1 MTSGDAKQLRIVYL
15 APGTHNLHLMTV
27 AARKKRAGAKPPN
40 NSKNVVA
47 QARGKSA
54 VRREPFNLWEFIKG
68 LLPAVA
74 IFLVIKTFLFEAY
87 RIPSASMEPA
97 MLVGDFLFVNKLVY
111 GPNIPWTDTNLP
123 GYSHPGRGEIAIYKS
138 PYQKDQPW
146 DPTPTVVKRIVGIAG
161 DTLHMRKGLLHVNG
175 IAQRQGFGSVP
186 DPYFVDGYDPNFEWQ
201 KEAGLKASRFG
212 PAPAVPTHDNWGP
225 FVVPQNHIFGLGDNR
240 YQSKD
245 ARYYGFVPRKNV
257 RGRPIFVYYSHDCAN
272 NGPVPL
278 CFVSSVR
285 WGRIGDQIR

>member
-1 MTSGDAKQLRIVYL
+1 
-15 APGTHNLHLMTV
+15 MTV
-27 AARKKRAGAKPPN
+27 AARKKRTGAKGPG

-47 QARGKSA
+47 QARGKGA
-54 VRREPFNLWEFIKG
+54 TRREPFNLWEFIKG
-68 LLPAVA
+68 LLPAIA

-111 GPNIPWTDTNLP
+111 GPNIPFTDVNLP
-123 GYSHPGRGEIAIYKS
+123 GYSDPTRGEIVIYKS

-146 DPTPTVVKRIVGIAG
+146 DPTPTVVKRIVGVGG
-161 DTLHMRKGLLHVNG
+161 DTLHMRKGLLYVNG
-175 IAQRQGFGSVP
+175 IAQRQGFGAAP
-186 DPYFVDGYDPNFEWQ
+186 DPFFVDGYDPNFEWQ
-201 KEAGLKASRFG
+201 KAVGLKSSRFG
-212 PAPAVPTHDNWGP
+212 AAPAIPTHDEWGP
-225 FVVPQNHIFGLGDNR
+225 FVVPENHIFGLGDNR

-272 NGPVPL
+272 SGPPIA
-278 CFVSSVR
+278 CFVTSVR
-285 WGRIGDQIR
+285 WGRIGDQIK